1 MSANSLTSNACLVS
15 NCRLSYANIY
25 KTAPDLNGRLV
36 YSVVLLIPKTSD
48 VSGIKQAITEA
59 VKQGIE
65 KKWKGFQPPNLNLP
79 LKDGD
84 AYAAAKPG
92 KRDAYVGNWFINCKQ
107 DPEMGQPVLLDE
119 NRVRSINPQD
129 IQSGDWANAVV
140 EFIPYDTKGSQ
151 GVTTVPKVIQKTATG
166 ERFTGG
172 LSVEAA
178 LAAIGGEANAPA
190 PAAAAGGINSLW

>member
-1 MSANSLTSNACLVS
+1 MSNNLTANACLVT

-25 KTAPDLNGRLV
+25 KTGPDLNGRMV
-36 YSVVLLIPKTSD
+36 YSVTLLIPKTSNVD
-48 VSGIKQAITEA
+48 GIKQAITEA
-59 VKQGIE
+59 VRIGIE
-65 KKWKGFQPPNLNLP
+65 KKWKGYQPPNLNLP

-92 KRDAYVGNWFINCKQ
+92 KRDAYIGMWFINCKQ

-129 IQSGDWANAVV
+129 IQSGDWANVVV
-140 EFIPYDTKGSQ
+140 EFVPFDTKGNQ
-151 GVTTVPKVIQKTATG
+151 GVTTIPKVIQKTMTG

-172 LSVEAA
+172 LSTEAA
-178 LAAIGGEANAPA
+178 LAAIGGEANAGAGA
-190 PAAAAGGINSLW
+190 PNVNSLF